1 MPRLLRDPVGNGELE
16 AMSPASAAHTF
27 VVCLLATDQLSVDDR
42 ACR

>member
-1 MPRLLRDPVGNGELE
+1 VDDMR
-16 AMSPASAAHTF
+16 PASTEHTF